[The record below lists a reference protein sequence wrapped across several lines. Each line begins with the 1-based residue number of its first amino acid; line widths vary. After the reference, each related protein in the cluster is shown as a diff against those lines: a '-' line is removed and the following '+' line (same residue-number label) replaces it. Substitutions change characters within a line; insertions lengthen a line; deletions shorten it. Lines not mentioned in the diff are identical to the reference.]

1 MSAIFSFPW
10 FQIFSGEVQRY
21 NCDDSV
27 VTANSRSAEPRSTQ
41 LYQFSFADKKS
52 ENIESQENIKSYIK
66 NFERGSKRDFD
77 SEATRS
83 YYDAGEYIRQGH
95 NESVFIDRLQY
106 KSRIES
112 GGLLLCGGAISF
124 LPFAPV
130 MWLENEKRYER
141 SFYTMSLFFFFVRVG
156 SMAIISKCIS
166 VLYI

>member
-1 MSAIFSFPW
+1 M
-10 FQIFSGEVQRY
+10 QRY

-130 MWLENEKRYER
+130 M
-141 SFYTMSLFFFFVRVG
+141 
-156 SMAIISKCIS
+156 
-166 VLYI
+166 